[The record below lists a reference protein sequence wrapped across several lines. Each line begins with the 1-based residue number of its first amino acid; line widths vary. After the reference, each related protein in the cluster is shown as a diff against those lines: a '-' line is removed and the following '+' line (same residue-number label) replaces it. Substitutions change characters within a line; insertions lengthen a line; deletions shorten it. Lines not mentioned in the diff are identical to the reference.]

1 MKILISNDD
10 GVYAPGIKS
19 LYRHLGEE
27 HSTFVVA
34 PLEERSTTGHTL
46 SLDNP
51 LRVVEIDKE
60 ADIYGCSGYPADCTL
75 MGFGHLMKD
84 RPDLI
89 VSGINRGANLGQDIY
104 YSGTVAAAR
113 EGVFH
118 GIPAIAVSSVCDFS
132 KGPEHP
138 IFFDTAA
145 KFIQELLRKN
155 ILELIAPFHLI
166 NVNVPDVSYEDIQGV
181 KITELGLR
189 KYSEEITE
197 RKDFRGRSYYWVG
210 GVYKGFEGDDKSDC
224 FTVDKDIISVSVLN
238 LLGGASEKIDK
249 WQELMKEFTF

>member
-1 MKILISNDD
+1 MKLLISNDD

-19 LYRHLGEE
+19 LYKTLGKE

-51 LRVVEIDKE
+51 LRVVEIDPE
-60 ADIYGCSGYPADCTL
+60 ANIYGCSGYPADCTL
-75 MGFGHLMKD
+75 MGFGHLMKE

-104 YSGTVAAAR
+104 YSGTAAAAR

-118 GIPAIAVSSVCDFS
+118 GIPAIAVSSVCDFT

-138 IFFDTAA
+138 IYFDTAA
-145 KFIQELLRKN
+145 RFINELLKEN
-155 ILELIAPFHLI
+155 ITELIAPFHLVNI
-166 NVNVPDVSYEDIQGV
+166 NVPDTSWEEIKGV
-181 KITELGLR
+181 KLTHLGLR

-197 RKDFRGRSYYWVG
+197 RKDFRGYTLSLTSS
-210 GVYKGFEGDDKSDC
+210 SDL
-224 FTVDKDIISVSVLN
+224 VRERV
-238 LLGGASEKIDK
+238 
-249 WQELMKEFTF
+249 